1 VAAPRPQAPSLRGAA
16 TPVSVTAVRTHPDLD
31 ATARRVIDGNL
42 YMTLATLDPDGAPR
56 LSPVYFTP
64 ARYTDL
70 YWVSSPDAH
79 HSRNVLERPDVR
91 IVIFDSSVAVG
102 QAEAV
107 YISARARE
115 VPEEELPAVIDEAF
129 GERGGARRFAPE
141 ELRGEGDLR
150 LYVASAT
157 SWEVLIRGG
166 HPEHGSGI
174 DRREPADP
182 TR

>member
-1 VAAPRPQAPSLRGAA
+1 MGG
-16 TPVSVTAVRTHPDLD
+16 HPDFD
-31 ATARRVIDGNL
+31 AMARRVIDGNL
-42 YMTLATLDPDGAPR
+42 YMTLATLDPDGSPR

-79 HSRNVLERPDVR
+79 HSRNVLGRPDVE

-102 QAEAV
+102 HAEAV

-115 VPEEELPAVIDEAF
+115 VPEEELPFVIGEAF

-157 SWEVLIRGG
+157 AWEVLVRGG

>member
-1 VAAPRPQAPSLRGAA
+1 MGS
-16 TPVSVTAVRTHPDLD
+16 HPDFD
-31 ATARRVIDGNL
+31 AMARRVIDANL
-42 YMTLATLDPDGAPR
+42 YMTLATLDPDGSPR

-79 HSRNVLERPDVR
+79 HSCNVLERPDVR

-102 QAEAV
+102 HAEAV
-107 YISARARE
+107 YITASARE
-115 VPEEELPAVIDEAF
+115 IPKDELPAVIGEAF

-141 ELRGEGDLR
+141 ELHGEGDLR

-157 SWEVLIRGG
+157 SWDVLVRGG

>member
-1 VAAPRPQAPSLRGAA
+1 MGS
-16 TPVSVTAVRTHPDLD
+16 HPDFD
-31 ATARRVIDGNL
+31 AMARRVIDGTL
-42 YMTLATLDPDGAPR
+42 YMTLATLDPDGSPR

-79 HSRNVLERPDVR
+79 HSRNVVERPDVE
-91 IVIFDSSVAVG
+91 IVIFDSSVPVG
-102 QAEAV
+102 HAEAV

-129 GERGGARRFAPE
+129 GERGGARRFAPD

-157 SWEVLIRGG
+157 SWEVLVRGG

-182 TR
+182 RPRG

>member
-1 VAAPRPQAPSLRGAA
+1 MGA
-16 TPVSVTAVRTHPDLD
+16 HPDLD
-31 ATARRVIDGNL
+31 EMARRVIDGNL
-42 YMTLATLDPDGAPR
+42 YMTLATLEPDGSPR

-79 HSRNVLERPDVR
+79 HSRNVRERPGVE

-102 QAEAV
+102 HAEAV
-107 YISARARE
+107 YLSARVRE
-115 VPEEELPAVIDEAF
+115 VPEAELAAVIGEAF
-129 GERGGARRFAPE
+129 GERGGLRRFAPE
-141 ELRGEGDLR
+141 ELHGDGDLR

-157 SWEVLIRGG
+157 SWDVLVRGG

-182 TR
+182 TA

>member
-1 VAAPRPQAPSLRGAA
+1 MG
-16 TPVSVTAVRTHPDLD
+16 THPDFD
-31 ATARRVIDGNL
+31 EAARRVIDGNL
-42 YMTLATLDPDGAPR
+42 YMTLATLEPDGSPR

-79 HSRNVLERPDVR
+79 HSRNVRERPSVE

-102 QAEAV
+102 HAEAV

-115 VPEEELPAVIDEAF
+115 IPREELHEVIDEAF

-141 ELRGEGDLR
+141 ELHGDGDLR

-157 SWEVLIRGG
+157 SWDVLVRGG

-182 TR
+182 TA